1 MYFSYQGS
9 ATGRGEGG
17 KIGNIPRLLD
27 LAFQLLQR
35 DDEEAGNERQVVG
48 LVFRTRTYVL
58 YPPILE
64 LINFWCRA
72 VQDWN

>member
-1 MYFSYQGS
+1 MCYLIYNLRMYFSYQGS

-17 KIGNIPRLLD
+17 KIGNISRLLD
-27 LAFQLLQR
+27 FAFQLLQR

-58 YPPILE
+58 YPL
-64 LINFWCRA
+64 F
-72 VQDWN
+72 